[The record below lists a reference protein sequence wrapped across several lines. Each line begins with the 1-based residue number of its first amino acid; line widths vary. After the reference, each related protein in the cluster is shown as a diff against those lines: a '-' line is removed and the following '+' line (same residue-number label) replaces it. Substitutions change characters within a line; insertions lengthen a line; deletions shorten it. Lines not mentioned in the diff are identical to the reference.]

1 MKSVSSVAAIVGVR
15 VLAMSL
21 AVFASGPLAGQDGRT
36 ASPGS
41 PVKPQNPIKGGPP
54 MSQLEVLDF
63 LSQRIGSDPWG
74 HPKKAETVAELAATI
89 RKRGVSFRYETLS
102 DFATKLRNSGGNES
116 TIPFAIQD
124 NFGVPNTVEW
134 LHGTWDLVKIAPS
147 IVFEKGGWLYRRGE
161 MGAKEGVLTIK
172 ADGTYDWNGIKGKHR
187 LATEQETAMSYRGG
201 GSVVLLA
208 AKSGHDWIVLKDR
221 KTDTG
226 DWIVVQ
232 EYQSRGTMQEF
243 GSRR

>member
-1 MKSVSSVAAIVGVR
+1 
-15 VLAMSL
+15 VLALSGVSPSL
-21 AVFASGPLAGQDGRT
+21 EGQDGRT
-36 ASPGS
+36 ASPVPGEAAE
-41 PVKPQNPIKGGPP
+41 PIKGGPP
-54 MSQLEVLDF
+54 MSQQEVLEF
-63 LSQRIGSDPWG
+63 LSQRIGSDPWR

-89 RKRGVSFRYETLS
+89 RKRGVSFRYQSTS
-102 DFATKLRNSGGNES
+102 DFASKLTNSGGNES

-172 ADGTYDWNGIKGKHR
+172 ADGTYDWNGIKGRHR

-201 GSVVLLA
+201 GSVSSSRPRRTGL
-208 AKSGHDWIVLKDR
+208 DR
-221 KTDTG
+221 PGKTG
-226 DWIVVQ
+226 RGWIVVQ
-232 EYQSRGTMQEF
+232 NTSRGTMQEF
-243 GSRR
+243 GSRRGK